1 MIRKL
6 AVATFAAVVT
16 LEVPVDAQVPSAP
29 DTVVVQSGGLG
40 LRALLWKPH
49 GSGPFPAVLFNHGSY
64 GSGAPLKPEEPAALG
79 PVFARHGY
87 VFLFLFRRGIGLSS
101 NQGTA
106 DGDLM
111 ARALAE
117 HGQEGR
123 NRIQLELLETDKLDE
138 AMSALAFLRAL
149 PVVDP
154 DRVAVAGHSF
164 GGSLTLLLVAR
175 DSALRAAVVFSGSAR
190 SWGPSPELRARLLA
204 AVRHTAPVFFIH
216 AANDYS
222 TTPGEALA
230 AEMQRLGRPHR
241 LRIYPA
247 VGRTT
252 HEGHNFVYRS
262 VATWEPDV
270 FAFLDQRLRR
280 REHRSPGHTRRRGRL
295 SHASGVVPRR
305 ETVHS
310 RHGVGRRRIAGGAVV
325 GTRGASS
332 RPAPGLRW
340 SRTIGR
346 ASGRAERDRVT

>member
-1 MIRKL
+1 MSMQPLMTKAPVLVL
-6 AVATFAAVVT
+6 AFVAVVA
-16 LEVPVDAQVPSAP
+16 LELPADAQVPSGP
-29 DTVVVQSGGLG
+29 DTVVVQIGGLT

-64 GSGAPLKPEEPAALG
+64 GSRVPLRPEEPAALG

-87 VFLFLFRRGIGLSS
+87 VFLFLFRQGIGLSAD
-101 NQGTA
+101 QGTA

-111 ARALAE
+111 ANALAV

-123 NRIQLELLETDKLDE
+123 NRVQLELLETDELDE
-138 AMSALAFLRAL
+138 AVAALAFLRAL
-149 PVVDP
+149 PEVDP

-164 GGSLTLLLVAR
+164 GGSLSLFLAAR
-175 DSALRAAVVFSGSAR
+175 DTALRAAVVFSGSAF
-190 SWGPSPELRARLLA
+190 SWGLSPELRTRLVT

-216 AANDYS
+216 AANDHS
-222 TTPGEALA
+222 TTPGKAMA

-252 HEGHNFVYRS
+252 REGHNFVYRS

-280 REHRSPGHTRRRGRL
+280 RER
-295 SHASGVVPRR
+295 RR
-305 ETVHS
+305 ETT
-310 RHGVGRRRIAGGAVV
+310 RRKAAQPD
-325 GTRGASS
+325 
-332 RPAPGLRW
+332 PAP
-340 SRTIGR
+340 T
-346 ASGRAERDRVT
+346 E